1 MKKLVAM
8 LACWLVWLSPA
19 MSQGVSVEVVLDQ
32 AYFLPHEALMVKVRI
47 TNFSGQPLQFGKD
60 DDWLSFAVEGN
71 KSFVVPRLAPVP
83 VRGEFT
89 LDSSKVAIR
98 TVDLAPCFDLS
109 RPNHYTVRATVN
121 LPQWQRL
128 VTSDKK
134 GFDILSGAKLWEQ
147 DFGVPQGVVQVGEQ
161 PEVRKYALF
170 QTIHGK
176 QLKLYLRLS
185 DVSENKVFRIFPIG
199 PMVSFSKPEPQL
211 DKFGNLHILYQTGA
225 RSFNYSIVSPDGLLI
240 TRETHDYY
248 NNSRPILRAGS
259 DGRISVAGGNRR
271 ASADDLPPPTTTVS
285 SNDAEPQKR

>member
-1 MKKLVAM
+1 MKKLVAT

-47 TNFSGQPLQFGKD
+47 TNFSGQPLEFGKD
-60 DDWLSFAVEGN
+60 DDWLSFAVEGS
-71 KSFVVPRLAPVP
+71 KSFVVPRLAPVA
-83 VRGEFT
+83 VRGAFT
-89 LDSSKVAIR
+89 LDSSQVATR

-121 LPQWQRL
+121 LPQWQRM

-147 DFGVPQGVVQVGEQ
+147 DFGVPQGVVQAGGFPV
-161 PEVRKYALF
+161 VRKYALF

-185 DVSENKVFRIFPIG
+185 DVAENKVFRIFAIG
-199 PMVSFSKPEPQL
+199 PMVSFGKPEPQM
-211 DKFGNLHILYQTGA
+211 DKFGNLHVLYQTGA
-225 RSFNYSIVSPDGLLI
+225 RSFNYSIVSPEGLLI
-240 TRETHDYY
+240 ARETHDYTG
-248 NNSRPILRAGS
+248 SRPVLRAES
-259 DGRISVAGGNRR
+259 EGRITVTGGIRR
-271 ASADDLPPPTTTVS
+271 PSADDLPPPTTTVS
-285 SNDAEPQKR
+285 SNDAEPKTR